1 MTEMNSVTIQ
11 KNKRYEFRM
20 AKVLCACFALKHKKA
35 GSEGDSLPVFF
46 PLCFVRH
53 VPGFS
58 DIRADKISAS
68 PGF

>member
-1 MTEMNSVTIQ
+1 MTEMKQDMIP
-11 KNKRYEFRM
+11 KNKRYDFRM
-20 AKVLCACFALKHKKA
+20 AEVLCACFVLSHKRPAAKQIRCR
-35 GSEGDSLPVFF
+35 SSF
-46 PLCFVRH
+46 PSVRH